1 MVETLSS
8 GGRWN
13 VALARTDLIE
23 KAGLNEND
31 LTWEVT
37 HLKYKGRRMR
47 ISHIYGQHLVIS
59 MEGKE
64 DDDFK
69 KIIDSFTKVVEYFP
83 FCRYDLDF
91 GAEVIPAFP
100 TYEWDRVN
108 SNSRFSELEVKA
120 NVSSLRRV

>member
-47 ISHIYGQHLVIS
+47 ISHIYTNTLSLAWKEKRMTIS
-59 MEGKE
+59 K
-64 DDDFK
+64 
-69 KIIDSFTKVVEYFP
+69 
-83 FCRYDLDF
+83 R
-91 GAEVIPAFP
+91 
-100 TYEWDRVN
+100 
-108 SNSRFSELEVKA
+108 
-120 NVSSLRRV
+120 